1 MLPKMWAVSME
12 LRNAQY
18 ELEQSGARVAS
29 ARKARDLSQRT
40 FEITVEEQE
49 LGAGSNY
56 QTLEAQR
63 DLVVSESVLVAAR
76 ENMVDTVN
84 EIC

>member
-1 MLPKMWAVSME
+1 ME

-18 ELEQSGARVAS
+18 ALEQSGGSGSICTKSPRPVARTV
-29 ARKARDLSQRT
+29 
-40 FEITVEEQE
+40 EITVEEQE